1 MFKFGFWSQYWHS
14 VTYLTILF
22 LNLQITRSD
31 RPHKI
36 KGWVSVWWLQRL
48 LSSSVVC
55 IYAWVNIGPSH
66 FIHPMDMCRIGMNM
80 ILWWMHSSTYYP
92 IYSCSNQTGSTCRL
106 PSRSLRQTYMYLN
119 KSRNVKTWLMKTR
132 WGHAKSFFFF
142 FFFFSQEK
150 LQIFWYTHENL

>member
-14 VTYLTILF
+14 VTYLTILL

-31 RPHKI
+31 RPHKT

-66 FIHPMDMCRIGMNM
+66 FIHTMDRIGMNM
-80 ILWWMHSSTYYP
+80 ILCHGECTVALITQYTHAQ
-92 IYSCSNQTGSTCRL
+92 I
-106 PSRSLRQTYMYLN
+106 RQGLLVGGLVVVCHKHMYLN
-119 KSRNVKTWLMKTR
+119 RSRNVKTWLMKTR

-142 FFFFSQEK
+142 SQEK
-150 LQIFWYTHENL
+150 LQIFWYSHEDL